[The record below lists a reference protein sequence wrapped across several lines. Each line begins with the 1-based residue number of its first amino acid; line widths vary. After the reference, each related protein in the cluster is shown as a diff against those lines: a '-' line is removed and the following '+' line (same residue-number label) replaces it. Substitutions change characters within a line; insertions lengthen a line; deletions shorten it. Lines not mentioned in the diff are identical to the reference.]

1 MMSVRP
7 TAVGQF
13 LVETVE
19 DVTKIADSEWPAG
32 STPSSVFLSRD
43 WLASQQNWHT
53 PPSIY
58 LILRDRGD
66 SGIVAVLPCYL
77 VTDPEKAR
85 TDNCPRVLLN
95 VRHPRDLVAA
105 LPEDEGSRLWQ
116 RSEQATMDGLVRYPA
131 LVAMAGNGAMFGYAS
146 RLDGRH
152 SRKTVEHAVIEA
164 FDALADGLAVAT
176 RTFWY
181 VRPTQFPRLAR
192 DLRRH
197 GYVPTLVNAD
207 CHLDVPWISFDQY
220 LASLPGSTR
229 TAARREIRRFQA
241 AGGVVEVRGPDA
253 LDERLAALHSGL
265 QRRHGIEVSPDSVLA
280 AFHKVRSTIGD
291 MMRVFVAS
299 DATRVLGFVVVL
311 EWHGELY
318 GRQAGFVRDAAVP
331 PFVYFN
337 TIYYAVIRYAIEN
350 RISRIEYSTESY
362 DAKQRRGCSTTPLLA
377 YVRSETAPPVEL
389 AEYLRHYA
397 KGVEAYL
404 TAQGANL
411 PQLADLLT

>member
-1 MMSVRP
+1 
-7 TAVGQF
+7 
-13 LVETVE
+13 
-19 DVTKIADSEWPAG
+19 
-32 STPSSVFLSRD
+32 
-43 WLASQQNWHT
+43 
-53 PPSIY
+53 
-58 LILRDRGD
+58 
-66 SGIVAVLPCYL
+66 VAVVPCYL
-77 VTDPEKAR
+77 VTDPGNAR

-105 LPEDEGSRLWQ
+105 MPVAEGNRLWQ
-116 RSEQATMDGLVRYPA
+116 RSEQATVDELVRYPA

-146 RLDGRH
+146 RPDGRH
-152 SRKTVEHAVIEA
+152 SREAVEHAVIEA

-181 VRPTQFPRLAR
+181 VQPTQFPGLGR

-207 CHLDVPWISFDQY
+207 CHLDVPWSSFDQY
-220 LASLPGSTR
+220 LASLPASTR
-229 TAARREIRRFQA
+229 TAARREIRRFHA

-291 MMRVFVAS
+291 VMRVFVAR
-299 DATRVLGFVVVL
+299 DATTVLGFVVVL

-318 GRQAGFVRDAAVP
+318 GRQAGFVRDDDAGP
-331 PFVYFN
+331 RFVYFN

-377 YVRSETAPPVEL
+377 YVRSETTPPAEL
-389 AEYLRHYA
+389 ADYLRHYA
-397 KGVEAYL
+397 RGVEVYL
-404 TAQGANL
+404 AAQGADL
-411 PQLADLLT
+411 PHLADLLG